1 MKEHRHQQVYRELK
15 QRILGGE
22 FGPGDWL
29 PSENILSATYGI
41 ARMTVRQALT
51 KLERES
57 YIERRQGRGSLVK
70 SPIQSL
76 GLLSFRG
83 FSEVVGSHDHTVQ
96 TTVLQPLTLQN
107 WPVTFFYPLTET
119 EFASPCFYL
128 QRLRFA
134 DRDPV
139 MWEHTWL
146 PQSLVPNLSDQ
157 PLLDGSLFNTLR
169 VRHQI
174 EVTDVE
180 QHIRAVAAAPE
191 AAQHLAMPT
200 GQPLL
205 HIYRRYQT
213 SAPNYFIYSSLY
225 CNTSGYAIGSQFTGH

>member
-15 QRILGGE
+15 QRMLSGE

-29 PSENILSATYGI
+29 PSENVLSATYGI
-41 ARMTVRQALT
+41 TRVTVRQALA

-57 YIERRQGRGSLVK
+57 YIERQQGRGSLVK

-76 GLLSFRG
+76 SLLSFRG
-83 FSEVVGSHDHTVQ
+83 FSEVVGGHEHTVQ
-96 TTVLQPLTLQN
+96 TTVLQPLMEQN
-107 WPVTFFYPLTET
+107 WPAVFFYPLT
-119 EFASPCFYL
+119 ASELNLPCFYL

-134 DRDPV
+134 DQDPV

-146 PQSLVPNLSDQ
+146 PQPLVPHLSDE

-169 VRHQI
+169 VKHQI

-191 AAQHLAMPT
+191 AAQHLAMPI

-213 SAPNYFIYSSLY
+213 SLPGYFIYGSLY
-225 CNTSGYAIGSQFTGH
+225 CNTSKYAIGSQFTGH